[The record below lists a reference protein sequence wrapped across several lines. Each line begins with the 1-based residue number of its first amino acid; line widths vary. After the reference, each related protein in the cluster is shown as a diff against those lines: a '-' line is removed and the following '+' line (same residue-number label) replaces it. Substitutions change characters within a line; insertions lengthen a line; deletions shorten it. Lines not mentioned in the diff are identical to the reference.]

1 MGRAAHAAHATPPDN
16 WAMPTLDDQID
27 ALLSGRAHATR
38 SGVEETLTTG
48 YAHALDLEAERARA
62 LRTLRE
68 SSRADRRTVADASER
83 LEDAERELARLRGLL
98 ARLRRHVYD
107 PLVAADAR

>member
-1 MGRAAHAAHATPPDN
+1 VDT
-16 WAMPTLDDQID
+16 TLDDEIE
-27 ALLSGRAHATR
+27 ALLSGRRRATR

-48 YAHALDLEAERARA
+48 YAQALDLEAERARA

-68 SSRADRRTVADASER
+68 SARADRRAVADASER
-83 LEDAERELARLRGLL
+83 LEVTERELAQLRGLL